1 MSGEKDF
8 VHLVNYLDSIT
19 TLRCDVGVCFVEG
32 APQRGHFS
40 YDQGFLDR
48 YERENLSLD
57 DHTLKVG
64 FANDGVF
71 SWGEMETAYG
81 PSKAFSVANEFGIVD
96 GLCFSTTVNGFK
108 SIASI
113 ALGEGES
120 PSHVDYKGVLRR
132 MDIATLYTSRENF
145 GLDVPDK
152 ITEVLK
158 QVANGASI
166 KQISESLKLSM
177 SGVRNRQRAAVTRLQ
192 AANIT
197 EAVYMAAKIG
207 VI

>member
-19 TLRCDVGVCFVEG
+19 TLGCAVGVCFVEG

-166 KQISESLKLSM
+166 DQKSESLKLSV
-177 SGVRNRQRAAVTRLQ
+177 SGVRN
-192 AANIT
+192 
-197 EAVYMAAKIG
+197 
-207 VI
+207 

>member
-1 MSGEKDF
+1 MSGEKYF

-19 TLRCDVGVCFVEG
+19 TLGCAVGVCFVEG

-166 KQISESLKLSM
+166 KQISESLKLSV
-177 SGVRNRQRAAVTRLQ
+177 SGVRNRKRTAVTRLQ

-197 EAVYMAAKIG
+197 EAVYKAAKIG

>member
-19 TLRCDVGVCFVEG
+19 TLGCAVGVCFVEG

-71 SWGEMETAYG
+71 HGGKWKQPMGQAK
-81 PSKAFSVANEFGIVD
+81 P
-96 GLCFSTTVNGFK
+96 L
-108 SIASI
+108 
-113 ALGEGES
+113 ALPMNLGS
-120 PSHVDYKGVLRR
+120 
-132 MDIATLYTSRENF
+132 
-145 GLDVPDK
+145 
-152 ITEVLK
+152 
-158 QVANGASI
+158 
-166 KQISESLKLSM
+166 
-177 SGVRNRQRAAVTRLQ
+177 
-192 AANIT
+192 
-197 EAVYMAAKIG
+197 
-207 VI
+207 

>member
-1 MSGEKDF
+1 
-8 VHLVNYLDSIT
+8 
-19 TLRCDVGVCFVEG
+19 
-32 APQRGHFS
+32 
-40 YDQGFLDR
+40 
-48 YERENLSLD
+48 
-57 DHTLKVG
+57 
-64 FANDGVF
+64 
-71 SWGEMETAYG
+71 METAYG
-81 PSKAFSVANEFGIVD
+81 QAKLSGANEFGIVD

-132 MDIATLYTSRENF
+132 IDIASLYTSRENF

-166 KQISESLKLSM
+166 NQISESLKLSV
-177 SGVRNRQRAAVTRLQ
+177 SGVRNRKRAAVTRLQ

-197 EAVYMAAKIG
+197 EAVYKAAKIERLMWDIRIIKSSEFG
-207 VI
+207 LTSIYMVH

>member
-8 VHLVNYLDSIT
+8 VHLVNYLDSLT
-19 TLRCDVGVCFVEG
+19 TLRCAVGVCFVEG

-166 KQISESLKLSM
+166 KQISESLKLSV
-177 SGVRNRQRAAVTRLQ
+177 SGVRNRQRVAVTRLQ

-197 EAVYMAAKIG
+197 EAVYKAAKIG

>member
-19 TLRCDVGVCFVEG
+19 TLGCAVGVCFVEG
-32 APQRGHFS
+32 APQRGH
-40 YDQGFLDR
+40 
-48 YERENLSLD
+48 
-57 DHTLKVG
+57 
-64 FANDGVF
+64 
-71 SWGEMETAYG
+71 
-81 PSKAFSVANEFGIVD
+81 FSVANEFGIVD

-166 KQISESLKLSM
+166 KQISESLKLLV

-197 EAVYMAAKIG
+197 EAVYKAAKIG

>member
-8 VHLVNYLDSIT
+8 VHLVTYLDSIT
-19 TLRCDVGVCFVEG
+19 TLRCAFGVCFVEG

-132 MDIATLYTSRENF
+132 MDNANLYTSRENF

-166 KQISESLKLSM
+166 NQISESLKLSV
-177 SGVRNRQRAAVTRLQ
+177 SCVRNRQRAAVTRLQ

-197 EAVYMAAKIG
+197 EAVYKAAKIG

>member
-19 TLRCDVGVCFVEG
+19 TLRCAVGVCFVEG

-158 QVANGASI
+158 QVAIGASI
-166 KQISESLKLSM
+166 DQKSESLKLSV
-177 SGVRNRQRAAVTRLQ
+177 SGVRNRQRATVTRLQ

-197 EAVYMAAKIG
+197 EAVYKAAKIG

>member
-1 MSGEKDF
+1 M
-8 VHLVNYLDSIT
+8 HHN
-19 TLRCDVGVCFVEG
+19 EG
-32 APQRGHFS
+32 TG

-132 MDIATLYTSRENF
+132 MDIATLYTSREI
-145 GLDVPDK
+145 LVW
-152 ITEVLK
+152 TCLT
-158 QVANGASI
+158 
-166 KQISESLKLSM
+166 KL
-177 SGVRNRQRAAVTRLQ
+177 QRSSSKSP
-192 AANIT
+192 
-197 EAVYMAAKIG
+197 MARALSK
-207 VI
+207 